1 MKSYTRFQ
9 QATNDD
15 TNTSVHILCKSTG
28 IKTTKPREVRKF
40 NRSWDGKNTRWKF
53 EKAHKIQRARS
64 AKWERNHC
72 E

>member
-9 QATNDD
+9 QPSENTD
-15 TNTSVHILCKSTG
+15 TFIHILHKSTG
-28 IKTTKPREVRKF
+28 IKSTKPREVRKF

-64 AKWERNHC
+64 AKWQRNNS